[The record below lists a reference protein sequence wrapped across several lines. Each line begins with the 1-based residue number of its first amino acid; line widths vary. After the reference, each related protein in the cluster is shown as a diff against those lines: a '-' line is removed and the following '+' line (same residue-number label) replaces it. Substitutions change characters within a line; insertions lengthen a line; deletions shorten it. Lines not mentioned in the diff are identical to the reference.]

1 MNNISSF
8 KEIFIRHNLND
19 MIKKFKLE
27 FEIVKTK
34 KIFLNKIEKSDVIIP
49 EKKEVIN
56 NDEFYEAKSS
66 DDSQLLNESKLS
78 DSKITNLKRENEP
91 PLEEIIVENTEN
103 SLSFNL
109 NEKYCYKY

>member
-78 DSKITNLKRENEP
+78 DSKITNIKIESIQLASLQNSTVFLNLR
-91 PLEEIIVENTEN
+91 NTI
-103 SLSFNL
+103 L
-109 NEKYCYKY
+109 NKF